1 MKSQEFVD
9 LKDLKKNLTKKK
21 ENEQK
26 KEFNPQEELEK
37 IIKNN
42 KITLDKIK
50 EELIKHKEIISLV
63 VLPPRPEK
71 EYLGKVFLTAI
82 IDDINIE
89 GEKLPKVKE
98 LENLITKVVESNK
111 NFFVTVKTLTKVW
124 DELNSGLW
132 DMYFP
137 ILGSEILIDK
147 KAVIEAIK
155 IGFVL
160 RDIVK
165 KQFDKYLLTMYL
177 FGSVTKGEA
186 RPDSDIDFAFLFD
199 DTDLEGISKASTRE
213 QLFNILNKMANDAK
227 LIVGINPNREMHVQV
242 HLLTDFWKY
251 IKEANPITVNFLRD
265 GVVFY
270 DKGVFIPW
278 KRLLIKGEIK
288 PTAEAID
295 QYFRAAEELDQR
307 IFFKLKEIL
316 MEDLFWAVITATQAV
331 LMALGYEPPYP
342 KALPSFVNS
351 IKEKE
356 GFFSEEDVKFLEDV
370 VRYRKDLEHGK
381 IKELDGKT
389 IDLMKERAN
398 KYFNKMKKLY
408 REIIL
413 NYRKK
418 EVKDLFKE
426 AKRLLKLIYN
436 LEDLNLLKV
445 LVDKGLV
452 SNLITDYLPLIEK
465 LEKSFDLD
473 EGEVEIAWKAL
484 KLLNRD
490 LEEKYGEALRKKV
503 AKLITKGFLNNNEIT
518 IFFTKDG
525 FYLVSEGGKAVK
537 YYYNN
542 NKTKESEITEAF
554 DEVMKLAENLED
566 IKINLN
572 KLAEMGIVLEF

>member
-9 LKDLKKNLTKKK
+9 LKDLKRKLIK
-21 ENEQK
+21 EKEQEQK
-26 KEFNPQEELEK
+26 EEFNPQEELAK

-42 KITLDKIK
+42 KTTLDKIK
-50 EELIKHKEIISLV
+50 DELVKYKEIISLV
-63 VLPPRPEK
+63 ILPPRPEK
-71 EYLGKVFLTAI
+71 EYVGKVFLTAI

-89 GEKLPKVKE
+89 GEKLPRVKE
-98 LENLITKVVESNK
+98 LEDLITKTIESNK
-111 NFFVTVKTLTKVW
+111 DFFVTVKTLTKVW
-124 DELNSGLW
+124 EELNSGLW

-199 DTDLEGISKASTRE
+199 DTDLEGMSRASTRE

-227 LIVGINPNREMHVQV
+227 LIVDINPNREIHIQV
-242 HLLTDFWKY
+242 HLLTDFWKS
-251 IKEANPITVNFLRD
+251 IKEANPVSVNFLRD

-278 KRLLIKGEIK
+278 KRLLMRGEIK

-307 IFFKLKEIL
+307 IFLKLRDIL
-316 MEDLFWAVITATQAV
+316 MEDLFWAVVTATQAV

-356 GFFSEEDVKFLEDV
+356 GFFSEEDVEFLKDV
-370 VRYRKDLEHGK
+370 VKYRKDLEHGK

-389 IDLMKERAN
+389 IDLMKERASN
-398 KYFNKMKKLY
+398 YFNKMKKLY
-408 REIIL
+408 RDIIL

-426 AKRLLKLIYN
+426 AKKLLKLVYN

-452 SNLITDYLPLIEK
+452 SNLVVDYLPVIEK
-465 LEKSFDLD
+465 LEKNVDLE
-473 EGEVEIAWKAL
+473 EGEVEIAWKGL

-490 LEEKYGEALRKKV
+490 LEEKYGEALKKKV
-503 AKLITKGFLNNNEIT
+503 AKLITKGFLNNKEIT
-518 IFFTKDG
+518 LFFTRDG
-525 FYLVSEGGKAVK
+525 FYLVSEDGKAIK
-537 YYYNN
+537 YFYNSD
-542 NKTKESEITEAF
+542 KKIESEITQAF

-566 IKINLN
+566 IKIDLK
-572 KLAEMGIVLEF
+572 KLAELGIVLEF